1 MKKSKKLFVLVT
13 VLCIALS
20 LPVSLASYAAGS
32 NVSGSSMESIINKT
46 KFVIVDTFGSSDRGW
61 IGGFADY
68 PVDYDESQYQLQFS
82 RESLPIEID
91 PEGNGLFLSG
101 VNRSDDLF
109 MFLKKKV
116 DSSYGLKPN
125 TNYLVNFDIEIATNA
140 PQWAFGI
147 GGAPG
152 ESNYVKAG
160 ATTEEPA
167 ILIQD
172 GFYRM
177 NIDKGNQSIGGN
189 DAIVLG
195 NLAKLSTVFDF
206 SYELKNFNN
215 DDDAF
220 IVKTDENGE
229 LWLLVGNDSGY
240 EGLTSI
246 YIPKVKFTLTEAQV
260 SD

>member
-1 MKKSKKLFVLVT
+1 MKKSKKLFALIT
-13 VLCIALS
+13 VLCITLS
-20 LPVSLASYAAGS
+20 LPVSMGSYAAGS
-32 NVSGSSMESIINKT
+32 NVNINNNAESVINKT
-46 KFVIVDTFGSSDRGW
+46 KFVIVDTFGSDNRGW
-61 IGGFADY
+61 IGDFADY

-109 MFLKKKV
+109 MFIKKKV
-116 DSSYGLKPN
+116 DTSYGLKPN

-140 PQWAFGI
+140 PQGAFGI

-167 ILIQD
+167 IIIQD

-177 NIDKGNQSIGGN
+177 NIDKGNQSISGEE
-189 DAIVLG
+189 AIVLG
-195 NLAKLSTVFDF
+195 NLAKLSTIFDF

-215 DDDAF
+215 DNFDDAF

-246 YIPKVKFTLTEAQV
+246 YIPKVKFILTEA
-260 SD
+260 